1 MNGEIAK
8 SRIFPARQLIILQY
22 AYLHIYVY
30 AHYILCGIDRDLPMF
45 LRRHAAADDP
55 FADARSPL
63 CLSLPGN
70 SWRSANQGVP
80 APRLSAEE
88 ANGQV
93 HPLWHME
100 DL

>member
-1 MNGEIAK
+1 MFM
-8 SRIFPARQLIILQY
+8 RITSSP
-22 AYLHIYVY
+22 
-30 AHYILCGIDRDLPMF
+30 GIDRDLPMF